1 MPEIVIKTDGVEKL
15 LRNLSPHKASGPDSL
30 SNTILKN
37 CATEL
42 APVIADI
49 FRQSLDSGSLPS
61 DWRNA
66 NIRPVFKK
74 GNKHTASN
82 YPGRGSR
89 KFRQGGFQL
98 SENVDKQKKKKKEE
112 RKR

>member
-30 SNTILKN
+30 PNTILNN

-42 APVIADI
+42 APVISDI

-61 DWRNA
+61 DLRNA
-66 NIRPVFKK
+66 NISPAFKQEAQRATY
-74 GNKHTASN
+74 HAPE
-82 YPGRGSR
+82 Y
-89 KFRQGGFQL
+89 
-98 SENVDKQKKKKKEE
+98 NVPPFDTRSARAAIFVHSSAQKTKPW
-112 RKR
+112 